1 MFTVNFELCARLIR
15 SLEHY
20 ARSTLLV
27 LCELCARLSME
38 FKTSK
43 LELNLPLSEASST
56 TPVQPE
62 SLELCARSTE
72 CLELYARSRPSSC
85 VMETLSSTPNRFLQA
100 LSSAPNRLLGP

>member
-1 MFTVNFELCARLIR
+1 MFTVNLELCARSIR

-56 TPVQPE
+56 MPVQPE
-62 SLELCARSTE
+62 SLELCARLTE
-72 CLELYARSRPSSC
+72 CLELCAR
-85 VMETLSSTPNRFLQA
+85 TA
-100 LSSAPNRLLGP
+100 